1 MPSIN
6 VNLTPGQGPLLHVY
20 IGVSSPKIQAMKDAG
35 VATPSPVA
43 GTFLL
48 DTGASGTVVD
58 PALLAKLGLQATGS
72 VSIQTPSTNGVAHN
86 CNQYDVSVFIPGAHN
101 QMGFYIPALPVI
113 ETHLSSQGID
123 GLIGRD
129 IINRTTLIYNGSA
142 GFITLAY

>member
-6 VNLTPGQGPLLHVY
+6 VNLTPSKGPLLFVY
-20 IGVSSPKIQAMKDAG
+20 IGVSSPKAQAMKAAG
-35 VATPSPVA
+35 LPVPEPVA

-48 DTGASGTVVD
+48 DTGASSTVVD
-58 PALLAKLGLQATGS
+58 EGLIAKLGMAATGS
-72 VSIQTPSTNGVAHN
+72 VPIQTPSTNGVAHT
-86 CNQYDVSVFIPGAHN
+86 CSQYDASIYIPGEHN
-101 QMGFYIPALPVI
+101 SIGFHIPAIPII

-142 GFITLAY
+142 GMFTLSY